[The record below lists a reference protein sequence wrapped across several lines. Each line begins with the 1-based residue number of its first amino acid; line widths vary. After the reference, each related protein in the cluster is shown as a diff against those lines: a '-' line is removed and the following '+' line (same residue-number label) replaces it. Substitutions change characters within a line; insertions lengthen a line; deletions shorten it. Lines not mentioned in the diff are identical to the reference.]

1 MLGIQNISHMN
12 RLTHILFV
20 LILSL
25 FVAGNSVSAQNWSD
39 GEITAANTAAT
50 CPFLSQVEKDVVLYN
65 NLARMYPKKFV
76 AVELR
81 ELQETSYVLSL
92 KRDMNNLRPLSAL
105 TVNATVT
112 NLAKCWAEESGSR
125 GITGHNRI
133 NCDTYYIGGSGGENC
148 SYGKKTGR
156 DIIVQLLVD
165 ENVASLGHRKN
176 CLNPEFRSV
185 GVGFA
190 THTKWNY
197 CCVMDFTSLEGVSYM
212 PGSGCASAPSVSHN
226 QQTTVTPR
234 QTSDQD
240 SDYQQ
245 KQYSTMSSKGKTDGN
260 FLSHYYDYS
269 GKSSLSIFS
278 AGYTYSLVDGRHLV
292 NASLLDFR
300 IRMFGMSPLAA
311 EFSVSPLDARVA
323 YKPSVRLH
331 IPVIKWIAV
340 TPYVGTAVDVSYLGT
355 LLIRGYDYQKS
366 RDFYVSLITGV
377 SLFVTAARNV
387 PFEVKVEYRYPLV
400 TPTTGV
406 FNPHGV
412 YLGAQI
418 YFSRVFA

>member
-1 MLGIQNISHMN
+1 MN
-12 RLTHILFV
+12 SRNYILFIIF
-20 LILSL
+20 ILLS
-25 FVAGNSVSAQNWSD
+25 SIWKDVSAQNWSD
-39 GEITAANTAAT
+39 EERCSANTAAI
-50 CPFLSQVEKDVVLYN
+50 CPFLTQVEKDVVLYN

-81 ELQETSYVLSL
+81 DLQETSYVLSL

-176 CLNPEFRSV
+176 CLHLEFRSV

-226 QQTTVTPR
+226 QQTTITPR

-240 SDYQQ
+240 SGYQHQ
-245 KQYSTMSSKGKTDGN
+245 QYSTTSSKGKPDGN
-260 FLSHYYDYS
+260 FLSRYYDYS

-300 IRMFGMSPLAA
+300 IRMFGLSPLAA

-323 YKPSVRLH
+323 YKPSIRLH
-331 IPVIKWIAV
+331 VPVYKWLAV
-340 TPYVGTAVDVSYLGT
+340 TPYVGTAIDASYMGT
-355 LLIRGYDYQKS
+355 LLVKRYDFQKE

-387 PFEVKVEYRYPLV
+387 PLELKVEYRHPLV
-400 TPTTGV
+400 TPTSGA
-406 FNPHGV
+406 FNPQGI

-418 YFSRVFA
+418 HFGRVFG